1 VRSASE
7 NSFLGAGTTDRH
19 LHDVDADVD
28 DHGAGLDPG
37 APDQLRPAD
46 GDDQDVAV
54 AQDLRQV
61 QGVVVRL
68 RRALGRVNGPYTRS
82 GLN

>member
-1 VRSASE
+1 MQLTSGS
-7 NSFLGAGTTDRH
+7 AGTTDWH

-28 DHGAGLDPG
+28 DDSAGLYPG

-61 QGVVVRL
+61 QGIVVRL
-68 RRALGRVNGPYTRS
+68 RRAWLGLWLRCRA
-82 GLN
+82 